1 MKQLLEKYKA
11 MSPVAKA
18 PIWYAIC
25 SIIQYGIS
33 FITLPIFTEIMTT
46 EQYGL
51 FTVYQSWMGIM
62 VIFTTLNLQYGVL
75 NNAMVKYEDRRD
87 EFISSM
93 IGLIIVMNL
102 IFFAVF
108 WLLRNW
114 VSQMFGLPICVI
126 VAMFVEMTMTP
137 VFGFWSGKK
146 RFEYRYRE
154 VIVFTLILAVIS
166 PVVGVLAVM
175 HTEDKGVTKIVA
187 NVVVIA
193 ILYGVLLLIIVARG
207 KKLFVKEFWQYALS
221 FGIPLIPYYLSQMI
235 FNQSDR
241 IMIDKM
247 VGKDKAAIYGVVYGC
262 AMVINFAIASINN
275 AFVPW
280 TYERLKD
287 KNYKKLSQV
296 AMALCAFIGGIL
308 IMVMLISPEIISIMA
323 ADEYYEGIWTM
334 PSITCSLFFL
344 FVSQLFINVVFYH
357 EKKNYLVWG
366 SVLAAVANIVLN
378 FVLIQIFGYIAA
390 GYTTLIAYI
399 IFALCNY
406 VFMKKMIEEKE
417 QIYDIKVI
425 LCLSAFM
432 IGATLIITFLYRY
445 LIIRYVVLLAIMLAC
460 VLLRNKIFGII
471 KTIKE

>member
-1 MKQLLEKYKA
+1 MKQLLDKYKA

-25 SIIQYGIS
+25 SMIQYGIS

-51 FTVYQSWMGIM
+51 FTVYQSWMSIM
-62 VIFTTLNLQYGVL
+62 VVFTTLNLQYGVL
-75 NNAMVKYEDRRD
+75 NNAMVKYEDKRD

-93 IGLIIVMNL
+93 IGLVVTLNL
-102 IFFAVF
+102 IFFVVF
-108 WLLRNW
+108 WLLRSRLSELLGMP
-114 VSQMFGLPICVI
+114 VCVI
-126 VAMFVEMTMTP
+126 VAMFVEMAMTP
-137 VFGFWSGKK
+137 AFGFWSGKK

-154 VIVFTLILAVIS
+154 VIAFTLVLAILS
-166 PVVGVLAVM
+166 PVVGVLTVM
-175 HTEDKGVTKIVA
+175 NTEDKGVTKIIA
-187 NVVVIA
+187 NVVVLA
-193 ILYGVLLLIIVARG
+193 VLYGFLFSILIARG
-207 KKLFVKEFWQYALS
+207 KKLYVKEYWKYALS
-221 FGIPLIPYYLSQMI
+221 FGVSLIPYYLSQMI

-262 AMVINFAIASINN
+262 AMVVNFAISSINN

-287 KNYKKLSQV
+287 KNYKKLNQV

-308 IMVMLISPEIISIMA
+308 IMVMLVSPEIIRIMA

-344 FVSQLFINVVFYH
+344 FVSQLFINVVFYY

-378 FVLIQIFGYIAA
+378 YILIKIFGYVAA

-406 VFMKKMIEEKE
+406 VFMNKMNDTPE
-417 QIYDIKVI
+417 QIYDTKII
-425 LCLSAFM
+425 IWLSLLM
-432 IGATLIITFLYRY
+432 IIVTVVITFLYSY
-445 LIIRYVVLLAIMLAC
+445 IIIRYVVLLAILIAC
-460 VLLRNKIFGII
+460 VLMRKKIFGVI